1 MASPSTRPPGGGLLL
16 QRTSKAVSSS
26 STVRTLRLQGTRQ
39 HLACACAARFAS
51 SFRCVAVHAA
61 GLSRTQTG
69 DFMRQ
74 HDVRH
79 TALASRAARVTH
91 TRAACRRRWNKGGL
105 PLEDGTCVLLVLGSS
120 LETELAAGAADGRV
134 KDAVF
139 DEAAHSGIQARQVAR
154 RPRPLPASPPRAHRA
169 RMQCAC

>member
-1 MASPSTRPPGGGLLL
+1 
-16 QRTSKAVSSS
+16 
-26 STVRTLRLQGTRQ
+26 
-39 HLACACAARFAS
+39 
-51 SFRCVAVHAA
+51 
-61 GLSRTQTG
+61 
-69 DFMRQ
+69 MRQ

-154 RPRPLPASPPRAHRA
+154 RPRPLPASLLRTDAMRLLTRRSHALAGLVEGPRRWRRATRNVQRGTCNVEDDHTCLQILSKVPPLERLSLLQVCFAQRDLPA
-169 RMQCAC
+169 PSTPACAA